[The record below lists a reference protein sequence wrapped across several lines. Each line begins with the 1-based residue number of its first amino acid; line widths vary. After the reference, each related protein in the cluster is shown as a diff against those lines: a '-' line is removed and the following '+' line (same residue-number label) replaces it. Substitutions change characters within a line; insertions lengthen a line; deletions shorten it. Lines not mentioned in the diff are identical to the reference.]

1 MLLHRSR
8 WRHHYP
14 CIQPCAH
21 SSDWTEHVSFHT
33 ILPRA
38 LSSAPAFLASLK
50 KVYFHRLLSNF
61 SGLDLVLV
69 HTVSE
74 VHILLLEQLGEGFG
88 AFFCLDLLLVLFI
101 ILHSLGFGYLKF
113 CCKLPLV
120 FLVANEK
127 ENLNVNQ
134 KQHRQ
139 CMACLTPCM
148 VWFEGRKG
156 AVGLQLS
163 NSGKFCVLLSSA
175 PEM

>member
-1 MLLHRSR
+1 MYNHFQILHLNDAKFFIKRKGGRKDRLLRIILPLKSKSDQPATLCELSVRILAIESWTAWNRNCCCRSR

-38 LSSAPAFLASLK
+38 LSSAPAFLVSLK

-69 HTVSE
+69 YTVSE

-88 AFFCLDLLLVLFI
+88 AFFV
-101 ILHSLGFGYLKF
+101 
-113 CCKLPLV
+113 
-120 FLVANEK
+120 
-127 ENLNVNQ
+127 
-134 KQHRQ
+134 
-139 CMACLTPCM
+139 
-148 VWFEGRKG
+148 
-156 AVGLQLS
+156 
-163 NSGKFCVLLSSA
+163 
-175 PEM
+175 